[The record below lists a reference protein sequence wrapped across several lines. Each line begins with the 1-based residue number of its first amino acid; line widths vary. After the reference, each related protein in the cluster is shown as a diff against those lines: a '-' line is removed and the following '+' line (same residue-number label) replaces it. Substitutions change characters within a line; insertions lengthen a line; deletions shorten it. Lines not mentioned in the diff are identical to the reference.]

1 MEQLKVEDWEKQVD
15 EEVRRNF
22 DAFQKLLPGILGE
35 KRGKI
40 ALMRDERI
48 VDYFNTRLKA
58 RAAAEARYPDGIWSI
73 QEVTDEIAYL
83 GPIS

>member
-1 MEQLKVEDWEKQVD
+1 MEQRREEDWERQVN

-22 DAFQKLLPGILGE
+22 DVFQKLLPEILE
-35 KRGKI
+35 ERRGKI
-40 ALMRDERI
+40 ALMRDKQI
-48 VDYFNTRLKA
+48 VDYFDTRLRA
-58 RAAAEARYPDGIWSI
+58 RAAAEASYPDGIWSI

>member
-1 MEQLKVEDWEKQVD
+1 MEQRKDEDWERRVD

-22 DAFQKLLPGILGE
+22 DAFQKLLPEILRNR
-35 KRGKI
+35 RGKI
-40 ALMRDERI
+40 ALMRDRQI
-48 VDYFNTRLKA
+48 VDYFNTRLQA
-58 RAAAEARYPDGIWSI
+58 RAAAEASYADGIWSI

>member
-1 MEQLKVEDWEKQVD
+1 MEQRKDEDWETQVN
-15 EEVRRNF
+15 EEVRQNF
-22 DAFQKLLPGILGE
+22 DAFQKLLPEILKE

-40 ALMRDERI
+40 ALMRDKQI
-48 VDYFNTRLKA
+48 VDYFNTRLQA